1 VPSGGP
7 GEYIVQVVFDTG
19 PLAGK
24 LAGIGKLFVSDK

>member
-1 VPSGGP
+1 VPTSGQ

-24 LAGIGKLFVSDK
+24 LIGEGKLVVSEK